1 MTAQTVLNN
10 PKTGDIYMTDTS
22 KILALFPGQ
31 GSQKVGMG
39 HKSYEIQEIAKEL
52 FNMADKSLGF
62 PLSKICFEGPAE
74 QLTNTAIA
82 QPAILTVSVICYEI
96 FSRTGQSSNIVA
108 AAGHSLGEY
117 SALVAAGAISFADAV
132 LLVHKRGKYMQE
144 AVPKGQ
150 GTMVA
155 VLGKEMNEIEEALA
169 KVSTGIAQAANINA
183 PGQVVVAGDIAGVDA
198 FKAALNGGKVIPL
211 DVSAPFHCKLMK
223 PAADALA
230 KDLDALNINKCRFP
244 VYANFSANAVIE
256 PGDIRQNLKDQVCG
270 RVRWVE
276 SMNNAITEQKP
287 TQAIEFGE
295 GRVLNGLLKKINKE
309 MPCQNIDQ

>member
-1 MTAQTVLNN
+1 MTEQ
-10 PKTGDIYMTDTS
+10 S

-39 HKSYEIQEIAKEL
+39 QKSYESQEIAKEL
-52 FNMADKSLGF
+52 FQVADKALGF
-62 PLSKICFEGPAE
+62 SLSKICFEGPAD

-96 FSRTGQSSNIVA
+96 FAKTGQANNIVA

-117 SALVAAGAISFADAV
+117 SALVASGAISFADAV
-132 LLVHKRGKYMQE
+132 LLVHKRGRYMQE

-155 VLGKEMNEIEEALA
+155 VLGKEVAEIEEALA
-169 KVSTGIAQAANINA
+169 KVNAGVAQAANINA
-183 PGQVVVAGDIAGVDA
+183 PGQVVVAGDIAGVEA
-198 FKAALNGGKVIPL
+198 FKSALNGGKIIPL

-223 PAADALA
+223 LAADNLA
-230 KDLDALNINKCRFP
+230 KDLDALTINRCRFP
-244 VYANFSANAVIE
+244 VYANFTAKAVTE
-256 PGDIRQNLKDQVCG
+256 PKDIRQNLKDQVCG

-276 SMNNAITEQKP
+276 CMQNAIAEQKP
-287 TQAIEFGE
+287 SAAIEFGE
-295 GRVLNGLLKKINKE
+295 GKVLNGLLKKINKE
-309 MPCQNIDQ
+309 VPCQNIDQ

>member
-1 MTAQTVLNN
+1 MTEQ
-10 PKTGDIYMTDTS
+10 S
-22 KILALFPGQ
+22 RILALFPGQ

-39 HKSYEIQEIAKEL
+39 HKSYESQEIAKEL
-52 FNMADKSLGF
+52 FQIADKALGF
-62 PLSKICFEGPAE
+62 NLSKICFEGPAD

-96 FSRTGQSSNIVA
+96 FAKTGQSSNIVA

-132 LLVHKRGKYMQE
+132 LLVHKRGRYMQE

-155 VLGKEMNEIEEALA
+155 VLGKDVAEIEEALS
-169 KVSTGIAQAANINA
+169 KVTNGIAQAANINA

-198 FKAALNGGKVIPL
+198 FKAALNGGKIIPL

-223 PAADALA
+223 PAADNLA
-230 KDLDALNINKCRFP
+230 KDLDALTINKCRFP
-244 VYANFSANAVIE
+244 VYANFTAKAVIE
-256 PGDIRQNLKDQVCG
+256 PKDVRQNLKDQVCG

-276 SMNNAITEQKP
+276 SMSNAISEQKP
-287 TQAIEFGE
+287 TGAIEFGE
-295 GRVLNGLLKKINKE
+295 GKVLNGLLKKINKE
-309 MPCQNIDQ
+309 VSCQNIDQ